1 MVSRSRLARG
11 VAGPTVG
18 LLALAACAG
27 GSGSPPTP
35 TPSVDPCLV
44 AVPAGPRPDTLVIA
58 LPYDPS
64 QRDLASTPL
73 VARHRLEPLL
83 SRDCAGQWRAG
94 LAERWIRVADP
105 EPGWEIVLKPGLL
118 AADGSPL
125 DAAALVAAWAGQPW
139 WRDGVTATSARSLRI
154 PTPAAQAEPPDAL
167 GDPRLASRV
176 RPSLPV
182 LGERHRE
189 VDLGAGTG
197 TGAVLR
203 FVELPERA
211 DPRDA
216 LDGRGS
222 TPRADLLLTDDP
234 AVLDY
239 ARQQSG
245 FTVTALPWET
255 TYVLLVPRAA
265 PVTVPSGD
273 REALAREAVRIDARA
288 ALQPHWWTADAR
300 CREPAGRGR
309 RDNHVAFSRSDP
321 VARALAE
328 RLVAMAATP
337 DPPPWLGTLL
347 PASSGGPR
355 RVLALGPGDL
365 DDALRQGRHA
375 AFVLA
380 YPRAAPLDCRDLE
393 PRPAQAAEVAL
404 IDARR
409 HLVIR
414 AGSPPVLL
422 LANGMFRV
430 MAELRP

>member
-27 GSGSPPTP
+27 GGGPPP
-35 TPSVDPCLV
+35 IPAPAVDPCLV
-44 AVPAGPRPDTLVIA
+44 AGPSSPRADTLVIA
-58 LPYDPS
+58 LPYNPS
-64 QRDLASTPL
+64 HTDLSSSPI

-83 SRDCAGQWRAG
+83 SQDCTGQWRPG
-94 LAERWIRVADP
+94 LAERWTRVEDP
-105 EPGWEIVLKPGLL
+105 EPGWEILLRAGLQ
-118 AADGSPL
+118 AADGTPL
-125 DAAALVAAWAGQPW
+125 DAAALADTWAAQSW
-139 WRDGVTATSARSLRI
+139 WGDGLTATSARSLRI
-154 PTPAAQAEPPDAL
+154 PTPAALTGPPEAL
-167 GDPRLASRV
+167 ADPRLASRA
-176 RPSLPV
+176 RPSMPV
-182 LGERHRE
+182 LGARHRE
-189 VDLGAGTG
+189 VDLGAGPG

-203 FVELPERA
+203 FVELPERG

-222 TPRADLLLTDDP
+222 TPRADVLLTDDP

-239 ARQQSG
+239 ARRQSE
-245 FTVTALPWET
+245 FTVTALAWQT
-255 TYVLLVPRAA
+255 TYVLLVPGAA
-265 PVTVPSGD
+265 PVTVPSDD
-273 REALAREAVRIDARA
+273 REALAREAVPIDARGA
-288 ALQPHWWTADAR
+288 PSPHWWTADAR
-300 CREPAGRGR
+300 CRNPPGSGR
-309 RDNHVAFSRSDP
+309 RDNYVAFSRSDP

-328 RLVAMAATP
+328 RLVAMAATS
-337 DPPPWLGTLL
+337 DRPPWLGTLL

-365 DDALRQGRHA
+365 EDALRQGRHA

-393 PRPAQAAEVAL
+393 PRPAQAAEVGL
-404 IDARR
+404 IDTRR

-422 LANGMFRV
+422 LANGGFRV
-430 MAELRP
+430 MAEQRP